1 MDIIITVIDEY
12 MCLKSYTCIIIM
24 FLCRILHKLEK
35 TESASKNEH
44 MSETPTQ
51 WRTLKHRIKTNETT
65 GVNPCARDV

>member
-1 MDIIITVIDEY
+1 
-12 MCLKSYTCIIIM
+12 M